1 MDTLLVYF
9 QSLSP
14 LDTALLFS
22 TLFGTILLYLLTSY
36 LLWKF
41 EDKIK
46 SKVISALVYSV
57 EAILILIYGFFAHEY
72 AINHIVKSLIL
83 EYSIFFAIFTTTSF
97 IFNFVNVSTKLK
109 IFVYLLLI
117 LAILIDVSLT
127 FIKDKRITFFLLPAF
142 KLITS
147 LSAFLIFFAVSKLIK
162 HGHSRKFFRILLLIL
177 FFFFTYMW
185 LTNKV
190 RLGFISLIGLTLLV
204 SLNFLY
210 LWLSSNLESILDKY
224 LKRFNLSREDIHEIS
239 RFTEKI
245 FLFLLV
251 YSYYYVIKT
260 FLDLEKYIR
269 TLKKSYVI
277 ETELLK
283 ISLFNLF
290 VSIYAFFF
298 IYYTVNALKKT
309 IKIIFPEEERELK
322 SGTLEALI
330 YNLGTFVAFLV
341 ALSSLGFTWKGLL
354 PIAGALGVG
363 VGFGLQTIFNNYI
376 SGFILAFS
384 RKIKIGDFIE
394 ISGNAGRFLNNKSEV
409 IFGKVADM
417 SILSTKV
424 ITLDGVEV
432 LIPNS
437 HLIQNQIINYTFTNP
452 YVRFRFTFAVS
463 YSSDPEKVK
472 EILLELAKECP
483 FAKNTYRPPRV
494 SFVGMEDSALI
505 FELRIWVDIREV
517 FHAPFDPS
525 DWIYTNGFYKLKKAG
540 IEIPFPQ
547 RDLWF
552 RNDLRVIVEKKQDK
566 DTEEK
571 PTQEEDSN

>member
-1 MDTLLVYF
+1 MDTLLIYF
-9 QSLSP
+9 QNLSP

-22 TLFGTILLYLLTSY
+22 TFFGTTLLYILTSY

-41 EDKIK
+41 EDRIK
-46 SKVISALVYSV
+46 SKVLKALVYSV
-57 EAILILIYGFFAHEY
+57 EATLILIYGFFAHKY

-97 IFNFVNVSTKLK
+97 IFNFVNVSLKLK
-109 IFVYLLLI
+109 FFVYLLLV

-127 FIKDKRITFFLLPAF
+127 FTSDKRITFFLLLAF

-162 HGHSRKFFRILLLIL
+162 HGHSRKFFRVLLLIL

-190 RLGFISLIGLTLLV
+190 RLDFTSLIGLTLLV

-239 RFTEKI
+239 RSTEKI
-245 FLFLLV
+245 LLLLFV

-363 VGFGLQTIFNNYI
+363 IGFGLQTIFNNYI

-424 ITLDGVEV
+424 ITLDGVEI

-437 HLIQNQIINYTFTNP
+437 HLIQNQIINYTFTDP

-494 SFVGMEDSALI
+494 SFVGMGDSALI

-517 FHAPFDPS
+517 FHAPIDPS

-552 RNDLRVIVEKKQDK
+552 RNDLRVIVEKNQDK
-566 DTEEK
+566 EREEK
-571 PTQEEDSN
+571 PTQEKDSN